1 MDRKIDLAATCRRET
16 GGNMRT
22 LLARYRARSGQGDLV
37 EATLRR
43 MAEAVR
49 ASEPACLVYR
59 ASRSLEDPDVFVLY
73 EEYSN
78 ADALEAHRST
88 PHFKELIEETI
99 VPVLESRE
107 RELLVPVLS
116 APGDAQRR

>member
-1 MDRKIDLAATCRRET
+1 
-16 GGNMRT
+16 MRT

-59 ASRSLEDPDVFVLY
+59 ASRSLDDPEVFVLY
-73 EEYSN
+73 EEYTDE
-78 ADALEAHRST
+78 AALEAHRST

-107 RELLVPVLS
+107 RELFVPVLS
-116 APGDAQRR
+116 APSEDQR